1 MIDHLCIF
9 PTSRP
14 KIAVTRG
21 WLGYARFDLLRHK
34 IAILIIV
41 ILVAAAGSARAIEP
55 PYILVDLDSGAV
67 LAERQSGELWYPASL
82 TKLMTVYLVFEA
94 LAEDRLELD
103 SPVAISE
110 YATTAQPSRMG
121 FPAGTIITVE
131 NALKILIV
139 KSANDVAVAVAEMM
153 GVSVSNFVA
162 GMNQT
167 AIDLGMTGTRF
178 INPHGLPGGGQY
190 STARDMALLA
200 RTIWTGFPQFRGLFA
215 IPEIRFGASI
225 MPAGNSLLEFYPGSN
240 GMKTGYICAAG
251 FNVAATVT
259 RGQRSFLAV
268 VLGAETPTHR
278 ATTAAFLFD
287 AGFATPEN
295 ITGPLLSAYRPM
307 SGVSSPVNLRSTM
320 CPPDTGG
327 NEDGPDQRDLLIAA
341 FGEPAPLPP
350 PVAVFTGGADPTA
363 RLQVFIP
370 HPRQRP
376 TDILG
381 VPATPAI
388 AGIPLP
394 RPRPQTF

>member
-1 MIDHLCIF
+1 
-9 PTSRP
+9 
-14 KIAVTRG
+14 
-21 WLGYARFDLLRHK
+21 LLKRK
-34 IAILIIV
+34 IAILIV
-41 ILVAAAGSARAIEP
+41 TILAAAGSARAVEP

-94 LAEDRLELD
+94 LAEGRLELN
-103 SPVAISE
+103 SPVVISE
-110 YATTAQPSRMG
+110 NATAAQPSRMG
-121 FPAGTIITVE
+121 FPSGTIITVE

-153 GVSVSNFVA
+153 GASESGFVA
-162 GMNQT
+162 DMNQT

-190 STARDMALLA
+190 SNARDMALLA
-200 RTIWTGFPQFRGLFA
+200 RTIWTRFPQFRDLFA
-215 IPEIRFGASI
+215 IPEIRFGSTI

-278 ATTAAFLFD
+278 ATTTAFLFD
-287 AGFATPEN
+287 AGFETSAN
-295 ITGPLLSAYRPM
+295 IAGPLLSAYRPV
-307 SGVSSPVNLRSTM
+307 SGVTAPVNLRSTM
-320 CPPDTGG
+320 CPPDAGG

-363 RLQVFIP
+363 RLLVFIP

-381 VPATPAI
+381 VPATPAT

-394 RPRPQTF
+394 RPRPRTF